1 MNHTLFFKI
10 NPSIK
15 YPSWDTYSHYK
26 FLLGQ
31 KLFKTKRSYE
41 RWLEKLSIFPENLN
55 LNNYLEIHK
64 TQVNKLIN
72 DYFIK
77 KFEKQRSLILFVQY
91 IEVNNIKFL
100 FANDRRNG
108 RLWVKVKSKKINDIS
123 DRLKYF

>member
-15 YPSWDTYSHYK
+15 YSAWDADSHYK

-55 LNNYLEIHK
+55 LNNYLEIHESR
-64 TQVNKLIN
+64 VNKLIH

-91 IEVNNIKFL
+91 IEVNNTKFL
-100 FANDRRNG
+100 FAC
-108 RLWVKVKSKKINDIS
+108 
-123 DRLKYF
+123 